1 MGKVLRLSA
10 VLLNNLKWWFI
21 KKSWVFVNCK
31 KNNDKQP
38 THQNY
43 TLGITTYKERFDS
56 YLKPLILHLNH
67 LFPDTQMVVAV
78 NGFHNQEEQKIYLE
92 KIHHF
97 LTPFKNITFFTYN
110 EPQGLCKL
118 WNQIILKANSPKVFL
133 LNDDISIYKAFRK
146 EIETT
151 GILNSNFGIINESY
165 SHYLIDKSIIQK
177 VGWFDERFPA
187 IGYEDHDY
195 EIRMAL
201 NGLVPEFFNFS
212 SIKNEVVV
220 PKDWSWGENDNI
232 ILRKY
237 SSANEKHY
245 LSKWEFSET
254 DKDGFVFVR
263 IAQGYVK
270 LKEGMETPNFYN
282 TIELN

>member
-1 MGKVLRLSA
+1 MKKVLRLSA
-10 VLLNNLKWWFI
+10 VLLNNIKWWFI
-21 KKSWVFVNCK
+21 KKSWVFINCK
-31 KNNDKQP
+31 NNNDKLP

-56 YLKPLILHLNH
+56 YLKPLIQHLNH
-67 LFPDTQMVVAV
+67 LFPDAQIVVAV
-78 NGFHNQEEQKIYLE
+78 NGFHNQQEQKIYLE
-92 KIHHF
+92 KITAF
-97 LTPFKNITFFTYN
+97 LTFFKNVTFFTYD

-118 WNQIILKANSPKVFL
+118 WNQIIIKANSPKVFL
-133 LNDDISIYKAFRK
+133 LNDDISINTLFRK
-146 EIETT
+146 EIENI
-151 GILNSNFGIINESY
+151 GILDSNFGIINQSY
-165 SHYLIDKSIIQK
+165 SHYLINKSIIKK

-201 NGLVPEFFNFS
+201 QGLVPDFFNFS

-254 DKDGFVFVR
+254 EKEGFIFVR
-263 IAQGYVK
+263 IAQTYVK
-270 LKEGMETPNFYN
+270 LKTGMETPNFYN
-282 TIELN
+282 TTELN

>member
-92 KIHHF
+92 KTHHF

-133 LNDDISIYKAFRK
+133 LNDDISINKAFRK

-165 SHYLIDKSIIQK
+165 SHYLIDKSIIK
-177 VGWFDERFPA
+177 
-187 IGYEDHDY
+187 
-195 EIRMAL
+195 
-201 NGLVPEFFNFS
+201 
-212 SIKNEVVV
+212 K
-220 PKDWSWGENDNI
+220 
-232 ILRKY
+232 
-237 SSANEKHY
+237 
-245 LSKWEFSET
+245 
-254 DKDGFVFVR
+254 
-263 IAQGYVK
+263 
-270 LKEGMETPNFYN
+270 
-282 TIELN
+282 